1 MPSRS
6 RIHSPLHLSAR
17 AEILTG
23 MRMGLPIL
31 IGYVPLGIAYGVL
44 AVKNGVPAMWAVAM
58 SVLVFAGAGQF
69 IAAGMIGAGASIPA
83 IFLGNLMVNL
93 RHVLMSAAL
102 PPYAQPL
109 PPAARALYAA
119 GVTDELFA
127 VQMADF
133 RAGAPC
139 SSWRLFACN
148 LTAQSGWVA
157 GTALGGISGSLVAD
171 VKPYGLDFALP
182 AMFLAL
188 LLPLCGDRLQLATAL
203 SAALFSLLF
212 TMAGAGRGSIILA
225 AAAAATVGLFL
236 SRRKNAPRPPS
247 GRGGHTAASPPEEDS
262 A

>member
-1 MPSRS
+1 M
-6 RIHSPLHLSAR
+6 
-17 AEILTG
+17 
-23 MRMGLPIL
+23 
-31 IGYVPLGIAYGVL
+31 
-44 AVKNGVPAMWAVAM
+44 
-58 SVLVFAGAGQF
+58 
-69 IAAGMIGAGASIPA
+69 
-83 IFLGNLMVNL
+83 
-93 RHVLMSAAL
+93 
-102 PPYAQPL
+102 
-109 PPAARALYAA
+109 
-119 GVTDELFA
+119 
-127 VQMADF
+127 
-133 RAGAPC
+133 
-139 SSWRLFACN
+139 
-148 LTAQSGWVA
+148 
-157 GTALGGISGSLVAD
+157 AD